1 MKKQSINLLLL
12 GILGVA
18 VLVIGIKVFSA
29 PSSASEPINEN
40 GELTISETKWDFSDV
55 AMSKGVATKKITL
68 ENKSAL
74 PIKIMNLETSCMC
87 TNAQIVHENG
97 SKSGIKGMVG
107 HGGGIS
113 DLSETIKNGETATLL
128 VNFDPNAH
136 GPDATGPIT
145 RTVTMKTSSQ
155 KQPNIELTFSGNVI
169 K

>member
-12 GILGVA
+12 GILGIA
-18 VLVIGIKVFSA
+18 VLVIGIKVFSS
-29 PSSASEPINEN
+29 PNSASEPTNEN
-40 GELTISETKWDFSDV
+40 GELTISETKWDFGDV
-55 AMSKGVATKKITL
+55 AMSKGITTKKITL
-68 ENKSAL
+68 ENRSVL
-74 PIKIMNLETSCMC
+74 PVKITNLETSCMC
-87 TNAQIVHENG
+87 TNAQIVHEDG

-113 DLSETIKNGETATLL
+113 NLSETIKNGETATLL

-155 KQPNIELTFSGNVI
+155 KQPDIELTFSGNVI